1 MEKLRPI
8 FRFVGRVLL
17 AFGLFERVAVLL
29 LGQRIAAVAGLTL
42 KAAFRFRL
50 VLVLAV
56 TLLGGVVILPLIIK
70 DDGTARGFTQILLTY
85 TLTMITALLGCATLW
100 LGCGTLARDVEE
112 CQIQMLAVKP
122 VARWQIW
129 LGKWLGILCLNAL
142 LLALSSGAVFLL
154 LQWRAQR
161 LPPAQQT
168 ILRNEVL
175 VARGSAKEPV
185 PDYEADVEHL
195 MKAQLKEN
203 PALAADLPA
212 LQKIIRERVKASQQI
227 VPPGYRR
234 QWQIDL
240 GLAKNYLRNQPLYI
254 RAKFNVAQPS
264 PSGTYPGRW
273 VVGGFESPWAHRPE
287 PLSLAADTFHQFA
300 VPPNLFDE
308 SGQLTISFINLSD
321 TALLFSLEE
330 GMEVLYREGGFG
342 LNFFR
347 GVAIIFCWLALLA
360 AMGLASASFLSFP
373 VAAFL
378 SLGIL
383 VVGFSSGTLSQIV
396 TEGGIMGVNHETGYT
411 ENPTLLDQV
420 AVPVA
425 RKILNVVNLVRGFS
439 PIDSLSTGRSI
450 TWGLL
455 ARAFAQ
461 ICLLMSGLFAA
472 AGISIFTRR
481 ELATAQGNQ

>member
-195 MKAQLKEN
+195 MKAQLQEN

-212 LQKIIRERVKASQQI
+212 LQRIIRERVKASQQI

-240 GLAKNYLRNQPLYI
+240 GLAKNYLRDQPLYI
-254 RAKFNVAQPS
+254 RAKFNVAQPG
-264 PSGTYPGRW
+264 PSGTYPGRF
-273 VVGGFESPWAHRPE
+273 GGRIRIACPSPGAAESGRRHVSSVCR
-287 PLSLAADTFHQFA
+287 AAKPSTTERATDDQFHQPQRHRAAFPWRKA
-300 VPPNLFDE
+300 WRFCIAKAD
-308 SGQLTISFINLSD
+308 SAYF
-321 TALLFSLEE
+321 
-330 GMEVLYREGGFG
+330 FG
-342 LNFFR
+342 R
-347 GVAIIFCWLALLA
+347 GHYFCWLALLA

-383 VVGFSSGTLSQIV
+383 VVGFSSGTLC
-396 TEGGIMGVNHETGYT
+396 
-411 ENPTLLDQV
+411 
-420 AVPVA
+420 
-425 RKILNVVNLVRGFS
+425 
-439 PIDSLSTGRSI
+439 RS
-450 TWGLL
+450 
-455 ARAFAQ
+455 
-461 ICLLMSGLFAA
+461 
-472 AGISIFTRR
+472 
-481 ELATAQGNQ
+481 